1 MASDGSH
8 SALRHRA
15 RQAVSGLYP
24 STAYPTVPWRADR
37 AADDYGV
44 PATPGWREV
53 DWPAH
58 THRADVH
65 GSEVVYVD
73 IGQGAAPPVVF
84 VHGLAGKWQNWLEN
98 LPRVAEERR
107 AIALDLPGFGESPMP
122 SGEITVSGY
131 AKLVA
136 GLLEQLEI
144 ESAVVVGS
152 SMGGFIAAELALE
165 FAPRVER
172 LVLAAAAGISITNLR
187 RRPTMT
193 GARVAGA
200 ISAVTLAQREAV
212 VARPRLRHL
221 AMSFVIRHPSRIRPD
236 LLLEIAPGSNA
247 PGFMD
252 ALEALLD
259 YDFRDRLSDVSCPTL
274 LVWGRED
281 MLVPVGDA
289 DEFERLIAG
298 SRKVIFDETGHVPM
312 LERPES
318 FNERLMA
325 FLAEDAGSAS
335 GPQPVNAPSAA
346 EPTWRAYLA
355 STPVR

>member
-15 RQAVSGLYP
+15 RQAASGFYP

-44 PATPGWREV
+44 PATPGWREI

-58 THRADVH
+58 THRAYVH
-65 GSEVVYVD
+65 GGEVVYVD
-73 IGQGAAPPVVF
+73 IGQVAAPPVVF

-98 LPRVAEERR
+98 LPRVAQGRR

-131 AKLVA
+131 ATLVA
-136 GLLEQLEI
+136 GL
-144 ESAVVVGS
+144 
-152 SMGGFIAAELALE
+152 LALE

-200 ISAVTLAQREAV
+200 ISAVTLAQREVV

-247 PGFMD
+247 LGFMD

-259 YDFRDRLSDVSCPTL
+259 YDFRDRLSDISCPTL
-274 LVWGRED
+274 LIWGRED

-289 DEFERLIAG
+289 DEFERLIPG
-298 SRKVIFDETGHVPM
+298 SRKVIFDEAGHVPM
-312 LERPES
+312 LERPER
-318 FNERLMA
+318 FNECLMA
-325 FLAEDAGSAS
+325 FLAEGAGSAS
-335 GPQPVNAPSAA
+335 GPQPVNAPSDA

-355 STPVR
+355 STPAR